1 MDEEDYKYSAL
12 DNLQYSKTLEAA
24 HLIALS
30 IVVKA
35 LIATST
41 DKKGLFKKIKSI
53 MREEYGLGEHMEVS
67 IDYALVPWLK
77 ELQKDET

>member
-35 LIATST
+35 LIATSS
-41 DKKGLFKKIKSI
+41 DKKGLFKNYMKNWYLKFK
-53 MREEYGLGEHMEVS
+53 
-67 IDYALVPWLK
+67 LVK
-77 ELQKDET
+77 R